1 MGALEVEQ
9 FLTHLAVERKV
20 AKDTQRQ
27 ALNALVFLYR
37 TVLDREFGKVMP
49 IRGRQGKRLPVVL
62 TRREVPAVLQRVQGS
77 VQVGRQRVVDTLFVH
92 GRCISVGA

>member
-37 TVLDREFGKVMP
+37 TGAGFAGVRPCV
-49 IRGRQGKRLPVVL
+49 
-62 TRREVPAVLQRVQGS
+62 
-77 VQVGRQRVVDTLFVH
+77 
-92 GRCISVGA
+92 RCSWV